1 MDAIKISE
9 YAHALYSS
17 HGDRAEAEVSKK
29 MRESEEAERFDEAN
43 DWKAIRQAIR
53 SLRGPNQ
60 S

>member
-9 YAHALYSS
+9 YARSLYRS
-17 HGDRAEAEVSKK
+17 HGDKAEAVAAKK
-29 MRESEEAERFDEAN
+29 MRDSEAAGRDDNAK

-53 SLRGPNQ
+53 ALRGPNQ

>member
-17 HGDRAEAEVSKK
+17 HGDKAEAEASRK
-29 MRESEEAERFDEAN
+29 MRECEEAGQDDNAK
-43 DWKAIRQAIR
+43 DWRAIRQAIR

>member
-9 YAHALYSS
+9 YARALYST
-17 HGDRAEAEVSKK
+17 HGDKAEALAAKK
-29 MRESEEAERFDEAN
+29 MRGCVAEGRGDNAK

-53 SLRGPNQ
+53 ALRGPNE